1 MKLSFT
7 NAIFDDVYVTS
18 DTATDYITTEPTEWV
33 EDETVLWAKFN
44 GNLIGGNIDED
55 VQEILNNIKGVRI
68 KRKPKDSTLGWVT
81 VREYEVNTMGDLT
94 IAFTDNTATNNVLY
108 EYAWVPVLKNGSE
121 GDYKTTEVLSKF
133 NYVFLADA
141 NEIYKFVGNVAYG
154 DAVRVQKAGMFEP
167 FGRKY
172 PVYVTNAETN
182 YEQGSLSAQLIG
194 FNNNLEADKFVAQD
208 IITEKKIVE
217 AFLTN
222 KRAKI
227 LKDFNGNS
235 WLVMIT
241 GNPSVSYNAS
251 TGNKMMTINFDW
263 SEIGDITNDDDVKN
277 AGLVGGI
284 L

>member
-1 MKLSFT
+1 MNLTFSE
-7 NAIFDDVYVTS
+7 AIFDDVYVTS
-18 DTATDYITTEPTEWV
+18 DTETDYITTAPTEWV
-33 EDETVLWAKFN
+33 DDDTVLWAKFN
-44 GNLIGGNIDED
+44 GNLIGGNLEED
-55 VQEILNNIKGVRI
+55 VQQILENIKGIRI
-68 KRKPKDSTLGWVT
+68 KRKPKDAITNWVT
-81 VREYEVNTMGDLT
+81 IREYITNDINDLT
-94 IAFTDNTATNNVLY
+94 VVFTDNTATNDVTY

-121 GDYKTTEVLSKF
+121 GDYKTTEVFSRF
-133 NYVFLADA
+133 NYIFLADA
-141 NEIYKFVGNVAYG
+141 NEIYKFVGNVSYG
-154 DAVRVQKAGMFEP
+154 DTIRVQKVGMFEP

-194 FNNNLEADKFVAQD
+194 FNNNFEADKFVGKD
-208 IITEKKIVE
+208 IVAERKVVE

-227 LKDFNGNS
+227 LKDYNGNS

-251 TGNKMMTINFDW
+251 TGNKMMSIGFEW
-263 SEIGDITNDDDVKN
+263 SEIGDVNNDDDMRY
-277 AGLVGGI
+277 AGMVGGT